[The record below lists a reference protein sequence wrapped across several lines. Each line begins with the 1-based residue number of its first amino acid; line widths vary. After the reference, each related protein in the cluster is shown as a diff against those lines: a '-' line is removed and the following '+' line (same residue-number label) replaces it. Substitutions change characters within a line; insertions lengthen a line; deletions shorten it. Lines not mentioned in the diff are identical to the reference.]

1 MLLFFACRWYPH
13 TTLQDIKAAEDS
25 AAVELAAMQQ
35 RYDAHKAVKEKEI
48 QDMRN
53 EFVAYH
59 SKRRR
64 QVAVREET
72 STLNKHTCYLALTH
86 PSHCSLQEYR
96 AEIDKLLRYAER
108 CNLVLTDIENGY
120 TQAKLVHQCACVC
133 GPSDIS
139 RRIIDTH
146 THTDAF
152 L

>member
-1 MLLFFACRWYPH
+1 MCCCFACRWLPH

-35 RYDAHKAVKEKEI
+35 RYDAHKAAKEKEI

-72 STLNKHTCYLALTH
+72 STLNNHT
-86 PSHCSLQEYR
+86 
-96 AEIDKLLRYAER
+96 
-108 CNLVLTDIENGY
+108 
-120 TQAKLVHQCACVC
+120 
-133 GPSDIS
+133 
-139 RRIIDTH
+139 
-146 THTDAF
+146 
-152 L
+152 